1 MSLTLRPYQKDCLA
15 RSLEYYKMGVN
26 RQLAVLSTGLG
37 KTAIAANLRAHFGF
51 TKKVLFAVHMETLA
65 TQAASAMKRWNPELR
80 VGVEMAGSYADLD
93 GIFPP
98 HLIVASIPTLG
109 RKGSDRIKRFDPFEF
124 DAVIQDEAHL
134 GVADSFKR
142 VYDHFGLMQPN
153 PDGLL
158 FLGITATPNRSD
170 GQGLRELFD
179 AIVFDMGIQKGIEQG
194 WLCDIR
200 GIRVNGRADLDKV
213 KVRAGEFAQDDLEK
227 AVNTPQRNAIIVK
240 EWYKHAYDRRTI
252 AFTVDVQHALD
263 LAEAFK
269 AHGIEAKAVWGDD
282 PERYDKIQ
290 EHQDGKYPVTCCAQ
304 LLGIGYDDPKVNCIV
319 LSKPMK
325 SFVSYA
331 QCLDSETEILT
342 PDGWKGRGNITI
354 GDPVY
359 SFDLATSE
367 VRQRPALAVYD
378 RMLGDGE
385 HMYSI
390 ESPTLELRV
399 TAGHRMVYRTRVGR
413 KKIPSEWKIDT
424 AESLGKRT
432 YEYHVPLCGFESSC
446 GLDLTDDEIR
456 FIGWYLTDGT
466 RNRKTDTISI
476 CQADHQP
483 QNAAIISCLEG
494 CGFSYKVYRGKRKAD
509 HPFNHTSD
517 LIRYTVSR
525 RGGPKSRDRHLG
537 WSRLEKYIDKDFSP
551 LLNGL
556 NRKQFAVL
564 LEAIHLGDGFKQ
576 LGQNWTR
583 RSYHIVTGRKTFA
596 DRIQSLCVRRGF
608 KCNIAF
614 AKNDYSGVWIIHI
627 KDTQTRTV
635 GGISST
641 DRPILSLSKSNPKEF
656 VWCVENADGTLI
668 IRRNGKVSIVGNCVG
683 RGTRIAEGKSDCL
696 IIDVGDNTSRHN
708 LCSVSTLLGLPKDL
722 DLKGEKYTVAK
733 KQLDRIAS
741 EFPQANVHDIKSLS
755 ELKSIAESVHLFQ
768 PQYPAELNRLSELK
782 WRKNGEDSYMLAVD
796 RASLV
801 TVQKNL
807 IGEWDIRGW
816 IGDKKIEMG
825 SQNLP
830 GALNLADHIILSNGG
845 VKSYLSRE
853 ARWHSDPPTD
863 KQVELCMKLG
873 IYIPAGATRGSLSI
887 AIDNKLNAKRIAKA

>member
-1 MSLTLRPYQKDCLA
+1 MTLSLRPYQKDCLS

-37 KTAIAANLRAHFGF
+37 KTAVAASLRSHHGF
-51 TKKVLFAVHMETLA
+51 HKKVLFLVHMETLA

-80 VGVEMAGSYADLD
+80 VGVEMAGSYAAID
-93 GIFPP
+93 GILPP
-98 HLIVASIPTLG
+98 HLIVASVPTLG

-124 DAVIQDEAHL
+124 DAVIQDESHL

-200 GIRVNGRADLDKV
+200 GIRVNGHADLDKV
-213 KVRAGEFAQDDLEK
+213 KVRAGELAQDDLEK
-227 AVNTPQRNAIIVK
+227 AVNTPKRNAIIVK

-263 LAEAFK
+263 LSEAFK
-269 AHGIEAKAVWGDD
+269 AHGIAAKAVWGDD
-282 PERYDKIQ
+282 PERYDKIRD
-290 EHQDGKYPVTCCAQ
+290 HQDGKYPVICCAQ
-304 LLGIGYDDPKVNCIV
+304 LLGIGYDDPKVNCIL
-319 LSKPMK
+319 LSAPRK
-325 SFVSYA
+325 SFVRYA
-331 QCLDSETEILT
+331 QE
-342 PDGWKGRGNITI
+342 
-354 GDPVY
+354 
-359 SFDLATSE
+359 
-367 VRQRPALAVYD
+367 
-378 RMLGDGE
+378 
-385 HMYSI
+385 
-390 ESPTLELRV
+390 
-399 TAGHRMVYRTRVGR
+399 
-413 KKIPSEWKIDT
+413 
-424 AESLGKRT
+424 
-432 YEYHVPLCGFESSC
+432 
-446 GLDLTDDEIR
+446 
-456 FIGWYLTDGT
+456 
-466 RNRKTDTISI
+466 
-476 CQADHQP
+476 
-483 QNAAIISCLEG
+483 
-494 CGFSYKVYRGKRKAD
+494 
-509 HPFNHTSD
+509 
-517 LIRYTVSR
+517 
-525 RGGPKSRDRHLG
+525 
-537 WSRLEKYIDKDFSP
+537 
-551 LLNGL
+551 
-556 NRKQFAVL
+556 
-564 LEAIHLGDGFKQ
+564 
-576 LGQNWTR
+576 
-583 RSYHIVTGRKTFA
+583 
-596 DRIQSLCVRRGF
+596 
-608 KCNIAF
+608 
-614 AKNDYSGVWIIHI
+614 
-627 KDTQTRTV
+627 
-635 GGISST
+635 
-641 DRPILSLSKSNPKEF
+641 
-656 VWCVENADGTLI
+656 
-668 IRRNGKVSIVGNCVG
+668 VG

-830 GALNLADHIILSNGG
+830 GALNLADHTILSNGG

-863 KQVELCMKLG
+863 KQVALCMKLG
-873 IYIPAGATRGSLSI
+873 INIPAGATRGSVSI
-887 AIDNKLNAKRIAKA
+887 AIDNKMNAKRTAKA